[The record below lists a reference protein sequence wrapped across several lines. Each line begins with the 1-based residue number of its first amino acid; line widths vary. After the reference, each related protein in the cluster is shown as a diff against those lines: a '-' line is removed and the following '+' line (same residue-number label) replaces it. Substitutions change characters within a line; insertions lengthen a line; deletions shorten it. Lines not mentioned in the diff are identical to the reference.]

1 MAKRNKK
8 MDEQEL
14 KALVA
19 AEIRD
24 ADLYLSSE
32 AVSNRVRAMNYYNG
46 EMPDTP
52 HQEGWSEFKSRD
64 VSDVIGW
71 VLPGVIR
78 VFTASDRMVD
88 YQPERPGDEAFTD
101 QASDYANYVFWR
113 DNPGYRILWDATH
126 DSLLLA
132 DGIVKSY
139 WDDSETCDYG
149 VYTGLTD
156 EAVAI
161 LTEDPDVEI
170 VSQAAGEPLNDTVED
185 VDPVSGQP
193 VQTPVEIPTY
203 NLKIKRV
210 TSRGR
215 IKIEAIEPENFLI
228 DRSAISIADARFC
241 CHRNP
246 HTTRSDLIEMG
257 FDKEV
262 VDALPRYN
270 FSYNRLSGEAN
281 ARDPLQLVYTN
292 GDKSMDRI
300 ELFECYMRVDVN
312 GDGIAETVLCYYA
325 GDMGSGELL
334 DWEVWDDEYPFS
346 QIPCQP
352 VPHRFI
358 SEALSGEVMD
368 IQQIKTTVFRQLL
381 NNTYQVNNPQK
392 VVESNSIINMDELI
406 NPTIGGVLLKK
417 ANTAPVQ
424 FNVVPSIMQEAL
436 GALAAMDN
444 VTEMRTGVSRATMAL
459 DPQTL
464 QNQTATASNNQRDSA
479 YSQVEL
485 IARNQAELGWKDVF
499 SKILKLIV
507 KHQDQPRMIRL
518 RDEWVKIDPRYWNT
532 SMDATINVGLGT
544 GSRDRDM
551 AMLNNILTMQIAA
564 TDRFQQAGMAQQALE
579 MVPKIRKTMVKIV
592 EAAGIKNADSFFI
605 DISDED
611 LMNIARE
618 AAQRASQPPPEVQV
632 QQAKLQADVQKSQ
645 ADLQLK
651 QQDQQATLQMTAM
664 QNEANLQLQRE
675 KNAQDAA
682 LKQQQ
687 MQMDYDLKQ
696 QQIAAEINL
705 KREQLAAELQLKR
718 ELAAMGQQAGGAQ
731 VSSDVRPGGDP
742 G

>member
-1 MAKRNKK
+1 MAKRTKK

-32 AVSNRVRAMNYYNG
+32 AVSDRVRAMNYYNG
-46 EMPDTP
+46 TMPDTP
-52 HQEGWSEFKSRD
+52 HQDGWSEFKSRD
-64 VSDVIGW
+64 VADVIGW

-88 YQPERPGDEAFTD
+88 YQPEQPGDEEFTD
-101 QASDYANYVFWR
+101 EASDYANFVFWR

-139 WDDSETCDYG
+139 WDDSEQCEYS
-149 VYTGLTD
+149 VHSGLTA

-170 VSQAAGEPLNDTVED
+170 ISQADGEPLIDMAMD
-185 VDPVSGQP
+185 VDPTTGEQ
-193 VQTPVEIPTY
+193 VQTQVSIPTY
-203 NLKIKRV
+203 NLKIKHT

-215 IKIEAIEPENFLI
+215 IKIVAVEPENFLI
-228 DRSAISIADARFC
+228 DRTAISIADARFC

-257 FDKEV
+257 FDKAV
-262 VDALPRYN
+262 VDALPRFN

-281 ARDPLQLVYTN
+281 ARDPQQLGFAN

-300 ELFECYMRVDVN
+300 ELFECYMKVDIN

-325 GDMGSGELL
+325 GDMGAGELL

-358 SEALSGEVMD
+358 SQSLSGEVMD
-368 IQQIKTTVFRQLL
+368 VQQIKTTLFRQML

-392 VVESNSIINMDELI
+392 VVESGSIINMDELV
-406 NPTIGGVLLKK
+406 NPSIGGVLIKK
-417 ANTAPVQ
+417 ANSAPVQ
-424 FNVVPSIMQEAL
+424 FNVTPSIMAEAL
-436 GALAAMDN
+436 GAIDAMDK

-464 QNQTATASNNQRDSA
+464 QNQTATANQNQRDSA
-479 YSQVEL
+479 YSQIEL

-518 RDEWVKIDPRYWNT
+518 RDKWVKIDPRYWNST
-532 SMDATINVGLGT
+532 MDATINVGLGT

-551 AMLNNILTMQIAA
+551 SMLNNILTMQIAA
-564 TDRFQQAGMAQQALE
+564 LDRFQAAGMSQQALE
-579 MVPKIRKTMVKIV
+579 MLPKIRKTMVKIV

-605 DISDED
+605 DIPDDQLVE
-611 LMNIARE
+611 IARQ
-618 AAQRASQPPPEVQV
+618 AQERARQPPPEVQM

-651 QQDQQATLQMTAM
+651 QQDQQATLQMSAM
-664 QNEANLQLQRE
+664 HNQATIQLQRE
-675 KNAQDAA
+675 KQQQDAE
-682 LKQQQ
+682 LQMQK
-687 MQMDYDLKQ
+687 MQMDYSLKQ
-696 QQIAAEINL
+696 QQIEAEINL
-705 KREQLAAELQLKR
+705 KRDQLAAELQLKR
-718 ELAAMGQQAGGAQ
+718 ELAAMGQQSGTQ